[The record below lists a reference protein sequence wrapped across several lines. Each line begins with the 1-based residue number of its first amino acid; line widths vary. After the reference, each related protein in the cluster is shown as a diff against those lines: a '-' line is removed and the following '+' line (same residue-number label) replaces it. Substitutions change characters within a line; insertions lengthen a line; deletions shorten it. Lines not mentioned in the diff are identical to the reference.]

1 MPGPLQGVKVVE
13 MTSVVLGPWAC
24 QMFADMGADVV
35 KIEQPRGDSNR
46 ALGAS
51 QSPGMGAFYMTCNRN
66 KRSIVLDLRVPG
78 ARDALLSMVKHADVF
93 IHNNR
98 PQVMAKLGIEY
109 ADLKKV
115 NPRLVYC
122 GAYGYSKKGPYGA
135 LGALD
140 DSIQAASGLAMLN
153 EMVLG
158 EPRYLPT
165 IVADKTTALTVVYG
179 VLAALFHRERTGEG
193 QELEVPMFET
203 MVNFVMAEHL
213 WGMAFEPPK
222 GKPGY
227 GRLLSEHRKPC
238 KTLDGYIAVL
248 PYLDA
253 HWQTFCAVTGR
264 PELVDDARFRTLA
277 DRVRNI
283 DATSQ
288 VTAGI
293 MATRRTA
300 EWLELL
306 APTGI
311 PHIMVNTLEDLATD
325 PHLVQTGFWQFEDHP
340 TEGRLRHPSFPVNF
354 GSTPA
359 AITRPAPH
367 LGEHTDEVLREAGL
381 DAATIAAL
389 KAAGAALDAAQAA
402 KTLGARGENDTS
414 VLPRAGVLVAE
425 RPP

>member
-1 MPGPLQGVKVVE
+1 MSGPLQGIKVVE

-24 QMFADMGADVV
+24 QMLADMGADVV

-46 ALGAS
+46 SLGAANN
-51 QSPGMGAFYMTCNRN
+51 PGMAALYLTCNRN

-78 ARDALLSMVKHADVF
+78 ARDALLAMVKDADVF

-98 PQVMAKLGIEY
+98 PQVMTKLGLDY

-115 NPRLVYC
+115 NPRIIYC
-122 GAYGYSKKGPYGA
+122 GAYGYSKKGPYGK

-140 DSIQAASGLAMLN
+140 DSIQAVSGIAMLN

-179 VLAALFHRERTGEG
+179 VLAALFNRERTGEG

-203 MVNFVMAEHL
+203 MVNWVMAEHL
-213 WGMAFEPPK
+213 WGMTFDPPK

-227 GRLLSEHRKPC
+227 VRLMSKSRKPY
-238 KTLDGYIAVL
+238 KTRDGYIAVL

-253 HWQTFCAVTGR
+253 HWVKFCQITGY
-264 PELVDDARFRTLA
+264 PQFIDDERFKTLS

-283 DATSQ
+283 DATNET
-288 VTAGI
+288 TAMI
-293 MATRRTA
+293 MATRTTA
-300 EWLELL
+300 DWLEVL
-306 APTGI
+306 ASSGI
-311 PHIMVNTLEDLATD
+311 PHIVVNTLEDLASD
-325 PHLVQTGFWQFEDHP
+325 PHLAATGFWQSYDHP
-340 TEGRLRHPSFPVNF
+340 TEGRLRMPSFPVNF

-359 AITRPAPH
+359 SIRRHAPR
-367 LGEHTDEVLREAGL
+367 LGEHTLEVLREAGL
-381 DAATIAAL
+381 DPQTIAAL
-389 KAAGAALDAAQAA
+389 TESGAAMTAEQA
-402 KTLGARGENDTS
+402 LTS
-414 VLPRAGVLVAE
+414 VAE
-425 RPP
+425 GGD